1 MTMKRLFLIN
11 LFALALVASCFAQAD
26 RLGEANKKY
35 QDGDLVGARAILD
48 QLVKEP
54 DLADHPEVW
63 VLRGFVYKDL
73 YKSTLDMEAAS
84 VLRDEAL
91 ASLYTGFKA
100 DIDKQYAS
108 SSLPAYDFLT
118 STLFNDAAQALNT
131 MDEAH
136 AIALFQKYKDAVLRI
151 APQTIFTAQ
160 DVEFT
165 NALGT
170 VYTKRFS
177 QDRENVLWY
186 DRAVDAY
193 LKVLSMDSSNYG
205 ANYNLATLY
214 YNRGVYKIQRI
225 SADNDIP
232 SLQEIQA
239 VSREFFTFALP
250 YMLKAHNMNPTRK
263 ETVLGLE
270 GINYSLQNEK
280 ESRHYRHLYEEL
292 DQAERQKPK
301 N

>member
-1 MTMKRLFLIN
+1 MKRLLLIP
-11 LFALALVASCFAQAD
+11 LLVIALISSCFAQAD
-26 RLGEANKKY
+26 RLIEANEKY
-35 QDGDLVGARAILD
+35 QDGDLNGARAILD

-54 DLADHPEVW
+54 DLADRPEVW

-91 ASLYTGFKA
+91 ASLYIGIKT
-100 DIDKQYAS
+100 DTDKQYVS
-108 SSLPAYDFLT
+108 SSLAAYDFLT

-131 MDEAH
+131 MDEVH
-136 AIALFQKYKDAVLRI
+136 AIALFQKYKDAVSRI
-151 APQTIFTAQ
+151 APQTSFTAQ

-177 QDRENVLWY
+177 QDRENTMWY
-186 DRAVDAY
+186 DKAVDAY
-193 LKVLSMDSSNYG
+193 MKVLRMDSSNYG

-239 VSREFFTFALP
+239 VSREFFTLALP
-250 YMLKAHNMNPTRK
+250 YMLKAHDMNPTRK

-280 ESRHYRHLYEEL
+280 ESRHYRNLYEEL
-292 DQAERQKPK
+292 DQEERQKPK